1 MCTVS
6 IKVDEAAIQDL
17 RPELNTTAAIR
28 SWVQELIDSRLQ
40 QMRLEDEETM
50 DVEEVRAMVQETVR
64 KEYARG
70 KAESRRQALKKDL
83 TPEQLYSLISE
94 EIDEIYAGISP
105 TSSKATP

>member
-6 IKVDEAAIQDL
+6 INIDEAAIQDL
-17 RPELNTTAAIR
+17 CPELNTIAAIR
-28 SWVQELIDSRLQ
+28 SWAQELIDSRLQ

-50 DVEEVRAMVQETVR
+50 SIEEARAMVHAAIR

-94 EIDEIYAGISP
+94 EIDEIYAND
-105 TSSKATP
+105 